1 MQKGPRITA
10 EHLTSELVQVY
21 ADGNPLVTIRRSDD
35 EKSWLLALQNKEQP
49 RGLATLRDAVLS
61 VSLDAGLLSQEAFQ
75 THYPAFKLV
84 TWNRV
89 SDTEFAVFR
98 DGVPLADVTRDGIT
112 YRWAITDRTGR
123 HVNAGAVQANEGEGP
138 LQVDD
143 YYQPGDWFALP
154 ETAIEFV
161 MDHVPL
167 FTAVEFP
174 ARQAVEVPS
183 C

>member
-21 ADGNPLVTIRRSDD
+21 ADGDPLVTIRLSDD
-35 EKSWLLALQNKEQP
+35 ERSWQLPLQSREQP
-49 RGLATLRDAVLS
+49 LGLATLQDAVLT
-61 VSLDAGLLSQEAFQ
+61 VSMDAGLLSPDAFQ
-75 THYPAFKLV
+75 ARYPKFKPV

-89 SDTEFAVFR
+89 SDTEFALFR
-98 DGVPLADVTRDGIT
+98 DDMPLAGVTRDGIT
-112 YRWAITDRTGR
+112 YRWAITDRAGR
-123 HVNAGAVQANEGEGP
+123 HVNVGAVLANEGEGP
-138 LQVDD
+138 LQVDE

-154 ETAIEFV
+154 EAALEFV
-161 MDHVPL
+161 LDHVPL

-174 ARQAVEVPS
+174 ALRTVRGLS